1 VTTFMRQKPTYQAQ
15 LADGVLIIANPAAA
29 GVTEGLVQQVAVEF
43 SAISSHV
50 EVAWTRAPG
59 DAARYAAAAATSAAA
74 GVIVAIGGD
83 GTVADV
89 CAALAQVPM
98 NATAV
103 LALPAGSGNS
113 SARNLWGDLTW
124 EQVLRRAGTVDDCI
138 VRRLDLLRLVEPGIT
153 ILLGAST
160 GFLAEVLISA
170 RNADPALSGI
180 DRYFAG
186 AARVMQNM
194 PVYPTRVTVDG
205 QVLCDGPV
213 SSVTVGGGRFRAR
226 QFQFL
231 PDSMLDDGLIDVC
244 TIPAIDSQ
252 GLREL
257 LPLLMGGQHLSR
269 PGVEYGRG
277 RRIVIERT
285 DGLPL
290 VAEHDGDVWDD
301 AGATLTIDVAPDSIW
316 AISPL
321 QSPCG

>member
-1 VTTFMRQKPTYQAQ
+1 VTTVMRPKPTYQNR
-15 LADGVLIIANPAAA
+15 LADGVFIIANPAAA
-29 GVTEGLVQQVAVEF
+29 GISEGLVKQVASEF
-43 SAISSHV
+43 SVISSHV

-59 DAARYAAAAATSAAA
+59 DAGRYAVDAATSAAA
-74 GVIVAIGGD
+74 GVIVAVGGD
-83 GTVADV
+83 GTLADV
-89 CAALAQVPM
+89 CAGLAHIPM
-98 NATAV
+98 NAAAV

-124 EQVLRRAGTVDDCI
+124 EQVLQTAGTIDNCI

-170 RNADPALSGI
+170 RNAEPALAGM

-194 PVYPTRVTVDG
+194 PAHPTRVTVDG
-205 QVLCDGPV
+205 HVLCDSPV

-231 PDSMLDDGLIDVC
+231 PDSVLDDGLIDVC
-244 TIPAIDSQ
+244 TIPAVDGQ
-252 GLREL
+252 GVREL

-290 VAEHDGDVWDD
+290 VAEHDGDVWDG
-301 AGATLTIDVAPDSIW
+301 AGGTLTIDVVPDSIW
-316 AISPL
+316 AISPR
-321 QSPCG
+321 QSPYG